1 MVQLMRVLVA
11 TVVVAAALFAATAAG
26 GRQAVHIVDRTVL
39 CTLAPSYLAQ
49 GEKEFDFDAG
59 PREFWPA
66 TSTYAARTYPAFA
79 RVDTGIDGPSS
90 VLVAAIAFRHPDW
103 GAGRGPAGP
112 GVYLQTMR
120 CRASSVRVP
129 LTPGP
134 LLGPPT
140 IGNRKYECR
149 LRGAIVVRVHAE
161 LRGAGTFRR
170 VGQTYTA
177 VLRDVERATL
187 AVESARTGKLLAVAK
202 LEGPSSR
209 VWTGAACA

>member
-1 MVQLMRVLVA
+1 MVQLMRAL
-11 TVVVAAALFAATAAG
+11 VVVAAALFAASAAG
-26 GRQAVHIVDRTVL
+26 GRHAVQIVDRTVL

-103 GAGRGPAGP
+103 GAGP
-112 GVYLQTMR
+112 GVYLQTTR

-134 LLGPPT
+134 LPGPPT

-161 LRGAGTFRR
+161 LKGAGTFRR

-209 VWTGAACA
+209 VWTGAACT